1 MCFVSRWLLGNV
13 VASEKLSKDHQAIV
27 ERCEER
33 LGHRFKDPSLIVEAV
48 THSSFAD
55 TRLNSYERMEFLGD
69 SVLGFVVCEYLFHAF
84 PDYLEGDLTKIK
96 SNVVSRRTCSKIG
109 REMKLQELLVVGKGV
124 GSPTGQVPA
133 SLLANVFESIV
144 GAIFLDGGIGAARKF
159 LMPFVERH
167 VEEADSGGLDINY
180 KSELQ
185 QYAQKRFGLP
195 PFYQLLDDW
204 GPDHSKWFN
213 VSARVDKKNFAAAWG
228 KNKKVAEQRAAAN
241 ALAELAGRTPPFT
254 QAHPNEG
261 G

>member
-1 MCFVSRWLLGNV
+1 M
-13 VASEKLSKDHQAIV
+13 VASDQLSETHKAIV

-33 LGHRFKDPSLIVEAV
+33 LGYRFADPSLIVEAV

-55 TRLNSYERMEFLGD
+55 SRLNSYERMEFLGD

-124 GSPTGQVPA
+124 GSSSGQVPA

-144 GAIFLDGGIGAARKF
+144 GAIFLDGGVEAAREF
-159 LMPFVERH
+159 LMPFVVRH
-167 VEEADSGGLDINY
+167 VEEADGGGLDINY

-213 VSARVDKKNFAAAWG
+213 VSARVDKKTFSAAWG

-241 ALAELAGRTPPFT
+241 ALAELAGQTPPFLRN
-254 QAHPNEG
+254 HPNEDD
-261 G
+261 